1 MAVPDRPPAGGP
13 PGFGGRDNA
22 IAKAMADLQVAAA
35 NSKTAADELE
45 NEDCRCPAARQKAR
59 AKFETAKRELLE
71 LLGPDQEAML
81 VGLGYLD

>member
-1 MAVPDRPPAGGP
+1 
-13 PGFGGRDNA
+13 
-22 IAKAMADLQVAAA
+22 MADLQVAAA
-35 NSKTAADELE
+35 NSKTAADELKTKIAAV
-45 NEDCRCPAARQKAR
+45 RAARQKAR